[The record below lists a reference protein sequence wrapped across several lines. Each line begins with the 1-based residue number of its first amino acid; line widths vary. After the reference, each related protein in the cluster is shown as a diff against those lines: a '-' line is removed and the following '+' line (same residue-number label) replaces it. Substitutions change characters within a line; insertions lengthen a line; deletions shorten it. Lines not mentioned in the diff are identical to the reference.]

1 MNCEKRGSKLFFVDD
16 TVTFLAIN
24 GEIIEQIGDQQQR
37 WGYEEGPWM
46 TPGPRRSAGGRLTSA
61 CQMPNSYD

>member
-1 MNCEKRGSKLFFVDD
+1 VDD

>member
-1 MNCEKRGSKLFFVDD
+1 VDD

-37 WGYEEGPWM
+37 WGAMRKALG
-46 TPGPRRSAGGRLTSA
+46 
-61 CQMPNSYD
+61 